1 MGKIYQRESDQ
12 VINSTFKKGKERKNE
27 RYVWTLPEMFGIKT
41 INQASHLSVKILP
54 QTADTRIL
62 PFVPRMS

>member
-27 RYVWTLPEMFGIKT
+27 RYVWTLPKMFGIET

-54 QTADTRIL
+54 QTADTSIL